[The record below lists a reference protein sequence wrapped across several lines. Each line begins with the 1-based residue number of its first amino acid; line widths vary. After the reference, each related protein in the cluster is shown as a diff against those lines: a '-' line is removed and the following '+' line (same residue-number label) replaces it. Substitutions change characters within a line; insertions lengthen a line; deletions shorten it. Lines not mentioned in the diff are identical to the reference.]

1 MTQNII
7 MPFDFCLYLS
17 YYPMNNAMLTKSQSQ
32 LTFCNVSIYFHTII
46 LLYYSIPYPGVYLC
60 CVRITL
66 IHLRILLI
74 FTAIT
79 TTNIMSKCSPGGRTE
94 ARAPVSLR
102 AHGDASRPWTRGPS
116 GQVARPPRASGRA
129 V

>member
-1 MTQNII
+1 MMTQNII

-46 LLYYSIPYPGVYLC
+46 LLYYSIPYPGVYLR

-74 FTAIT
+74 VTATT
-79 TTNIMSKCSPGGRTE
+79 TTNTMSESKATLCIVKFILILPSYLYKENIIIREAEIFLCSPKE
-94 ARAPVSLR
+94 NAM
-102 AHGDASRPWTRGPS
+102 
-116 GQVARPPRASGRA
+116 
-129 V
+129 